1 MNKYWFLFFGLCFSF
16 WQCASSGSLGG
27 GPKDKEPPKIV
38 LAESS
43 PNFQTNFSGRS
54 FELTF
59 DEFVVLRDPIKQIVV
74 SPPLTYIPEV
84 RNRGKKILFR
94 FNEKEI
100 VRDSTTYTVNFGEA
114 IQDLHENNKL
124 INYRYVFS
132 TGDIIDSL
140 SVKGTVNDAL
150 TSKPVENVTV
160 MLYNNLQDS
169 AYIKEKPFYFARTAK
184 DGTFS
189 IENIK
194 RDTFRIFA
202 VLDEN
207 VSYTYNEGVE
217 SLGYNDTLI
226 TFSDSSNVFVS
237 NLALSK
243 PLGNLRIFDSES
255 KNLGLFKIKFNRPL
269 DAAPSYKILNDSL
282 RTYAFHQGDSLMIWY
297 QANLLAQDSVLLLLD
312 SDTLNLKI
320 PDTSTVSRMLK
331 LTNLTNNTFLSNYDT
346 IKVKLSNP
354 GFLKN
359 AASVA
364 LVDSSGRRLPLQT
377 NSTDNIVYQFTSADN
392 LLSKQYT
399 FRIDSAAFEDIFGNV
414 SDSLSVKFN
423 KIAEDKLSG
432 LVAVI
437 SKLDSLSKYVVS
449 LEDNGGSVRKT
460 LVEQV
465 SSITL
470 TYAGLKPGAYKI
482 VIIKDLNGNNR
493 WDAVDFWNKRQA
505 EITKSFTV
513 ENLRENW
520 TVETEISFEE

>member
-16 WQCASSGSLGG
+16 WQCASSGTLGG

-38 LAESS
+38 VEESS

-54 FELTF
+54 FDLTF

-84 RNRGKKILFR
+84 KNRGKKILFR

-100 VRDSTTYTVNFGEA
+100 IRDSTTYTVNFGES

-124 INYRYVFS
+124 VNYRYVFS

-160 MLYNNLQDS
+160 MLYDNLQDS
-169 AYIKEKPFYFARTAK
+169 AFVKEKPFYFARTGK

-226 TFSDSSNVFVS
+226 TFSDSSNVFES

-243 PLGNLRIFDSES
+243 PLGKLRIFDSES
-255 KNLGLFKIKFNRPL
+255 KSAGLFKIKFNRPL
-269 DAAPSYKILNDSL
+269 DSAPSYKFINDSL
-282 RTYAFHQGDSLMIWY
+282 QTFTSYQGDSLMIWY
-297 QANLLAQDSVLLLLD
+297 QPNQISQDSVLLLLD
-312 SDTLNLKI
+312 SDTLNFKI
-320 PDTSTVSRMLK
+320 PASSTVSQALK
-331 LTNLTNNTFLSNYDT
+331 LTNLTNNTFLSNFDT

-359 AASVA
+359 PTSVA
-364 LVDSSGRRLPLQT
+364 FVDSSGFRLPLQA
-377 NSTDNIVYQFTSADN
+377 NSTDNIIYQFTAEN
-392 LLSKQYT
+392 LLAKQYT

-414 SDSLSVKFN
+414 SDSLSVKFT
-423 KIAEDKLSG
+423 KISEDKLSG

-437 SKLDSLSKYVVS
+437 SQLDSLSRYVVS
-449 LEDNGGSVRKT
+449 LEDNTGPVRKT
-460 LVEQV
+460 IVENV
-465 SSITL
+465 SNITL
-470 TYAGLKPGAYKI
+470 NYNGLKPGAYKI
-482 VIIKDLNGNNR
+482 VIIQDLNGNNQ
-493 WDAVDFWNKRQA
+493 WDPVDFWNKHQA